1 MDADGDRDF
10 LLDAAVQ
17 RIAGPV
23 AALAE
28 LWVHGA
34 TVVTPRLSAHQLRA
48 LDIVGQEERT
58 NLTGL
63 ADAAGMA
70 MPSASRLCDRLEA
83 AGLLERTAAPGNRR
97 EVELMVTAVGRKV
110 LDDVAAQRHRDLAA
124 VLRGMP
130 PDQVLALAEGLRA
143 FHRASPE
150 ATSRHGTA
158 S

>member
-1 MDADGDRDF
+1 MDADLDRDD
-10 LLDAAVQ
+10 LLNAAV
-17 RIAGPV
+17 RGIAGPV
-23 AALAE
+23 AELAE
-28 LWVHGA
+28 LWARGA
-34 TVVTPRLSAHQLRA
+34 AVTGPQLSVSQLRA
-48 LDIVGQEERT
+48 LDIVGRAERI

-63 ADAAGMA
+63 ADSAGMA

-97 EVELMVTAVGRKV
+97 EVGLMLTAVGRQT
-110 LDDVAAQRHRDLAA
+110 LDDVAAQRQRDLVA

-143 FHRASPE
+143 FHRAYPE
-150 ATSRHGTA
+150 ASFRHGAA